1 MLPSVL
7 TCAFRCLT
15 RIGSACV
22 LPWLFCSAQETAPI
36 DSIPVSVIVS
46 DYEELLRQVSYSWD
60 AGAGEG
66 LTNRASGYT
75 KQGVAMLVAR
85 TQLKGVSEELLN
97 KLAEQ
102 LAANSA
108 NAGLKLV
115 TLADLSADF
124 GEAKSGGVRK
134 GTVQDFSKNQVVL
147 NEAISRGIAM
157 VLFVDVTHLNVKRST
172 VSGAEEVNTVNVRA
186 SLTLLNAADGNRIKS
201 INREIQTRGFDPG
214 NLADKAFDLLAKDL
228 SAESAR
234 WKLQDL
240 QIRFVQLEV
249 HAKMD
254 GMQFPMMDIDR
265 TGQIQLHEV
274 PLFAEGASVEV
285 DGILKGKAPC
295 RIDVAPGTHR
305 LKVYRDETKPF
316 EAVIQVNADN
326 RCDALLVPSDEM
338 RRKFDEQLKKF
349 EAVKTMAI
357 NRNLAQE
364 RETVRTDGFRAN
376 NENARLK
383 GKAAADLTQSRADVL
398 RKDADS
404 KGKIASGEAAVLNG
418 EAAILNEGSREQA
431 NLLNAKADATR
442 KAAEGQLELDKAN
455 AKGNVPVINARLDA
469 LKEQS
474 AAFKSF
480 AETVGALGFKLA
492 PVANR

>member
-1 MLPSVL
+1 MLS
-7 TCAFRCLT
+7 C
-15 RIGSACV
+15 
-22 LPWLFCSAQETAPI
+22 WAQDPAPI

-60 AGAGEG
+60 AGGG
-66 LTNRASGYT
+66 DGITNRASGYT
-75 KQGVAMLVAR
+75 KPGVAMLVAR

-97 KLAEQ
+97 KLTEQ

-108 NAGLKLV
+108 NASLKLV

-124 GEAKSGGVRK
+124 GEARSGGVRK
-134 GTVQDFSKNQVVL
+134 GTLQDFSKNQVVL

-172 VSGAEEVNTVNVRA
+172 VSGAEEVNTFNVRA
-186 SLTLLNAADGNRIKS
+186 SLTLLNAADGNRIKG

-254 GMQFPMMDIDR
+254 GIQFPMIDIDR
-265 TGQIQLHEV
+265 TGQVQLHEA
-274 PLFAEGASVEV
+274 PLFAEGASVEI

-295 RIDVAPGTHR
+295 KIDVAPGTHR
-305 LKVYRDETKPF
+305 LKVYRDGTKPF

-326 RCDALLVPSDEM
+326 RYDALLVPSDET

-357 NRNLAQE
+357 NRNIAQE
-364 RETVRTDGFRAN
+364 RETVRTDGLRAN

-383 GKAAADLTQSRADVL
+383 GKASADLTQSRADAL

-404 KGKIASGEAAVLNG
+404 RGKVATGETAVLNG
-418 EAAILNEGSREQA
+418 EAAILNERSREQA

-455 AKGNVPVINARLDA
+455 AKENAPVSNARLEA

-474 AAFKSF
+474 VAFKSF
-480 AETVGALGFKLA
+480 AENVGALGFKLA
-492 PVANR
+492 PVAVVPNR